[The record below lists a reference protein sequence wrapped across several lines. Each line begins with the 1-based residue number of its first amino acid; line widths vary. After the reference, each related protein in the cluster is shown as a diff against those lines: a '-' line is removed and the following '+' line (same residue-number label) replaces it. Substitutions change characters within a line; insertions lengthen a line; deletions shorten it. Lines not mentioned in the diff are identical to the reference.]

1 MTTTAI
7 TRVPSSGL
15 LDAAFGL
22 ARRIAGS
29 DETACRS
36 VEAAVGLPW
45 RRPADLLR
53 ATRAEAR
60 ARRTSDASPAHVPRP
75 DRLRSVSPDAWAT
88 LERVAL
94 RGMTVT
100 EAASDQALDRR
111 EVLLRLREG
120 LIASR
125 EALLDGEWDS
135 RDDADAARHD
145 GLRGDRAAVAL
156 GDPSRDREAEAAA
169 RPLVAA

>member
-1 MTTTAI
+1 M
-7 TRVPSSGL
+7 

-29 DETACRS
+29 DEAACRS
-36 VEAAVGLPW
+36 VEAAVRRPW
-45 RRPADLLR
+45 RRPAELLG
-53 ATRAEAR
+53 ATRAEAQ
-60 ARRTSDASPAHVPRP
+60 ARRTNDVSRDAVPRP
-75 DRLRSVSPDAWAT
+75 DRLKSVSPDAWAT

-100 EAASDQALDRR
+100 EAASDQELDRR

-120 LIASR
+120 LVAAR
-125 EALLDGEWDS
+125 GVLLDGERDAG
-135 RDDADAARHD
+135 DDADAARNG

-156 GDPSRDREAEAAA
+156 GDPSRDGEPEAAA